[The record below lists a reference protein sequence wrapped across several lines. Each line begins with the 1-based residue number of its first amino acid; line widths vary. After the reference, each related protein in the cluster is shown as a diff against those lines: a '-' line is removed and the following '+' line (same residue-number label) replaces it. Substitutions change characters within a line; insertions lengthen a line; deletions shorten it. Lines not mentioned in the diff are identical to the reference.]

1 VKLQII
7 GVIFMLLFV
16 PLFSVS
22 NVNRDISQLPVQS
35 AADDISQVA
44 IETTTTEFV
53 DNSRRVGKITMDEYA
68 DFISAIEA
76 DGDSYDVEIE
86 VKVLDENIGKKSEG
100 TQETVIGENVYHS
113 IYTSEI
119 VETLEKDGAYM
130 MKEGDILTVCVKNS
144 NKTSSQQNQ
153 NDFVAQH
160 TGIVTSNGSL

>member
-22 NVNRDISQLPVQS
+22 NVNRDVSQLPVQS

-53 DNSRRVGKITMDEYA
+53 DNSRRVGKITMDDYA

-86 VKVLDENIGKKSEG
+86 VLENIGKKSEG
-100 TQETVIGENVYHS
+100 TQGTVIGENVYYS

-119 VETLEKDGAYM
+119 VETLEKDGTYI
-130 MKEGDILTVCVKNS
+130 MKEGDILTVRVKNS